1 VKHSAVNFL
10 RAIPP
15 ALRLIVHPRALLL
28 GPTRV
33 LAGVGSSL
41 VGAQVVM
48 AVTGLLSARWLGPSG
63 KGLVAA
69 ASTWGQ
75 LLGWFAGIGLGFA
88 IQVRIAE
95 EPDKNKR
102 SATATALGTPCSM
115 PHASER
121 ASHSWDSC
129 C

>member
-1 VKHSAVNFL
+1 MNLA

-15 ALRLIVHPRALLL
+15 TLRRHMHPRALLI

-33 LAGVGSSL
+33 VGGVGASL
-41 VGAQVVM
+41 VAAQVVM
-48 AVTGLLSARWLGPSG
+48 AITGLLSARWLGPSG

-75 LLGWFAGIGLGFA
+75 LLGWFIGLGLGFA

-95 EPDKNKR
+95 EPDARKHLIM
-102 SATATALGTPCSM
+102 STALGNGLLYAACVGTS
-115 PHASER
+115 AGFIGFL
-121 ASHSWDSC
+121 
-129 C
+129 